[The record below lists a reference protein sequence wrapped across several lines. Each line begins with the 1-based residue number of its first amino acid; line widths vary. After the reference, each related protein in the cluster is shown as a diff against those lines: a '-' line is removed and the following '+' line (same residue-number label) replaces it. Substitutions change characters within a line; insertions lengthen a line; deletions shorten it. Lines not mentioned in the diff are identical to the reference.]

1 VHNPLDFKCARNVQH
16 LAMHLSQYMAAH
28 DLSDEDVAK
37 AVKLHRVSIS
47 RYRRGK
53 ERPAWDV
60 VERIFKWSG
69 GSVTANDW
77 LSASARRRVGEAA
90 E

>member
-1 VHNPLDFKCARNVQH
+1 
-16 LAMHLSQYMAAH
+16 MHLSQYMKTH
-28 DLSDEDVAK
+28 DLSDEEVAK

-77 LSASARRRVGEAA
+77 LSASARRRAGEAA